1 MVINSINKDI
11 ESDVSLFA
19 EDPRI
24 LKPVKNLEDVES
36 LQADLE
42 KLYHWQDT
50 NNMKFNRKKFEILSY
65 GTNEDLK
72 HPTTSLRMLRTWLTS
87 RTDW

>member
-42 KLYHWQDT
+42 KLYHWQDN
-50 NNMKFNRKKFEILSY
+50 NNMKFNGNKSEIFRY
-65 GTNEDLK
+65 GTKEDLK
-72 HPTTSLRMLRTWLTS
+72 YSS
-87 RTDW
+87 I